1 MSTSRLLSVTLS
13 ERQALLWSLARGK
26 LVPRKGGPTWDLD
39 AAETDA
45 ASLRFRWDDVV
56 SSLSEWL
63 EVYEPPII
71 VEHGGDLPTRDPET
85 GIPIA
90 YGRVTGVKKVTQDE
104 AESAG
109 VPQPTDAIYSLAE
122 VDPALADLLESGRVP
137 YFSPGLSADYTDDE
151 GRHWPL
157 IVRELTLTLDPRQK
171 KRQPAHVTTMP
182 LAAALLSETETC
194 MEETEETPDLGAAL
208 ASLTEMVQT
217 LAERVAALESLMADT
232 MEVEAVTDV
241 ESDAELSETAA
252 LRKRVA
258 DLEAQIARGKSAAAV
273 DALLSEHAVDA
284 SARDALIALHVS
296 DAKAVEAIVR
306 AAPKRGA
313 GTVKRAPAA
322 GPGVNLSDAAPED
335 LARQM
340 VKSGQAKSLDEA
352 WNKVA
357 AARQG
362 V

>member
-45 ASLRFRWDDVV
+45 ASLRFRWEDVV
-56 SSLSEWL
+56 ASLSEWL
-63 EVYEPPII
+63 EAYEPPII

-90 YGRVTGVKKVTQDE
+90 YGRVVGVRKVTQEE
-104 AESAG
+104 ADAAG

-122 VDPALADLLESGRVP
+122 VVPALADLLESGRVP

-171 KRQPAHVTTMP
+171 KRQPAHVTTLP
-182 LAAALLSETETC
+182 LAAALLSETETP
-194 MEETEETPDLGAAL
+194 MEDEQKTPDLGAAL

-217 LAERVAALESLMADT
+217 LAERVAALEAPKTDAMDGEPEEPES
-232 MEVEAVTDV
+232 DV
-241 ESDAELSETAA
+241 ELSDTAA

-258 DLEAQIARGKSAAAV
+258 DLEAQIARGKSATAI

-284 SARDALIALHVS
+284 SARDALISLHVS
-296 DAKAVEAIVR
+296 DAKAAEAIVK

-313 GTVKRAPAA
+313 GSVKRAPSVA
-322 GPGVNLSDAAPED
+322 PGVNLSDAAPED